1 MPTQLPGTLA
11 YHDDR
16 EAEHDV
22 MPGFAWA
29 IVGGSVDL
37 AACALL
43 LALSVTWGGL
53 LPSASM
59 PDGSVAVI
67 PTYSSSLAGTF
78 MAGFLV
84 VLVARSLSA
93 RTH

>member
-1 MPTQLPGTLA
+1 MPTHLPGTLA
-11 YHDDR
+11 YHSDR
-16 EAEHDV
+16 DAELDV

-53 LPSASM
+53 LLGAPM
-59 PDGSVAVI
+59 PDGTVAII
-67 PTYSSSLAGTF
+67 PTYSLSLAGTF
-78 MAGFLV
+78 MAGFLL

-93 RTH
+93 RRH